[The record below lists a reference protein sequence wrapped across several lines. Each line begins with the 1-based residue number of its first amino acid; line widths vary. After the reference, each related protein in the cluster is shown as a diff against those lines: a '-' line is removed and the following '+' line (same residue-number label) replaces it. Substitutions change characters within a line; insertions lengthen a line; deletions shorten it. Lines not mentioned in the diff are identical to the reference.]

1 MAVRQRSDPS
11 GALARVQAGFKG
23 GFTGVIEAL
32 KRRQELQDAI
42 KKLLAQEQIDERTP
56 ERQVERIGL
65 DAAKRAGR
73 EAQPPGGFSRAE
85 REQPQALERAF
96 KPVREERMRGALQ
109 RFGLIKPASEG
120 LTPEKL
126 REILTGGVS
135 GGAPGADVTGG
146 VAGEAGAFGVTGLTL
161 DPGTGSVKISLGE
174 TPAGKEARE
183 TRTQVGKDLAKRR
196 RETQEGFQK
205 TVGLFSNFVSQ
216 FKLKLASQPGGKGGL
231 PQGAA
236 GKVGAFFK
244 IDKFAPVEAIPGQRR
259 ETALALNSVLTGQQ
273 RVIRGVVDM
282 ILSTLPSDF
291 DSEACAAQKLSQSLR
306 NDFRLIKASN
316 IGVLNKDILEGFNT
330 SPITAKQLRAGE
342 FPVDRDDGVRLQEFL
357 LRNVTM
363 TEDETRIVDILVRQ
377 VLDSPMAKRETLLPE
392 GVTSFQ
398 EGGAAIPTGRSTFRL
413 IEELP

>member
-291 DSEACAAQKLSQSLR
+291 SSLLLSNKSCESKSSSSSSASSRIFSCSSCGSFSSSSNSSSCAIISSISLIRFSIFSGSADFVEAFL
-306 NDFRLIKASN
+306 NFFFD
-316 IGVLNKDILEGFNT
+316 VLAE
-330 SPITAKQLRAGE
+330 
-342 FPVDRDDGVRLQEFL
+342 
-357 LRNVTM
+357 
-363 TEDETRIVDILVRQ
+363 
-377 VLDSPMAKRETLLPE
+377 
-392 GVTSFQ
+392 
-398 EGGAAIPTGRSTFRL
+398 
-413 IEELP
+413 